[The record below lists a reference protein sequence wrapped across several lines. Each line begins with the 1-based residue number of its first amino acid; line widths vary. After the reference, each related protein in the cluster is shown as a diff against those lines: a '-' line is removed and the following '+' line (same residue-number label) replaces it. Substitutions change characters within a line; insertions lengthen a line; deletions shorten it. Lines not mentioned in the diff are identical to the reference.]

1 MVPQEEG
8 CSMIEQFISITF
20 LTGFLGSTIRMA
32 TPIIIVALGEMIT
45 ERSGIMNLGIEGIV
59 WIGAFTGFAATVLT
73 GSLAMGFLVG
83 GLSGIA
89 LGLLMSVVSI
99 EFHGHQIVAGLGI
112 WILCNGLSGLLNRRI
127 FGLATVAP
135 SIIPLPTIPI
145 PGLSNIPILGETL
158 FNQNIIVYLTILAIP
173 LINFF
178 FKETSWGLNID
189 AVGEQPR
196 AADAAGLKVGWIRTL
211 SASFGGF
218 LAGIGGAYLPLALYS
233 IYTND
238 ISTGLGWMAIVVLVF
253 GRWRPWGILGG
264 ALIFGAANAL
274 KWRLQNTDLPLPYQ
288 ITLMLP
294 YLVTLLMVI
303 FFVRGGKGPSALA
316 TPYIR
321 SEN

>member
-1 MVPQEEG
+1 
-8 CSMIEQFISITF
+8 MIEQFTSVVF
-20 LTGFLGSTIRMA
+20 LTGFLASMIRMA
-32 TPIIIVALGEMIT
+32 TPIVIVALGEMVT

-59 WIGAFTGFAATVLT
+59 WIGAFAGFATTILT
-73 GSLAMGFLVG
+73 GSFLWGFLVG
-83 GLSGIA
+83 GVVGI
-89 LGLLMSVVSI
+89 LFGLVMSVVAV

-112 WILCNGLSGLLNRRI
+112 WILCNGLSGLLNRSI
-127 FGLATVAP
+127 FGVSTERPTIVAT
-135 SIIPLPTIPI
+135 LPTIPI
-145 PGLSNIPILGETL
+145 PGLSNIPIIGETL
-158 FNQNIIVYLTILAIP
+158 FNQNIIVYLTILAVP
-173 LINFF
+173 LINYF
-178 FKETSWGLNID
+178 FKEISWGLNID

-196 AADAAGLKVGWIRTL
+196 AADAAGLRFGLIRTL
-211 SASFGGF
+211 SACFGGF

-253 GRWRPWGILGG
+253 GKWRPWGILGG

-294 YLVTLLMVI
+294 YLVTLIMVI
-303 FFVRGGKGPSALA
+303 FFVRGGSGPSALA
-316 TPYIR
+316 KPYVR